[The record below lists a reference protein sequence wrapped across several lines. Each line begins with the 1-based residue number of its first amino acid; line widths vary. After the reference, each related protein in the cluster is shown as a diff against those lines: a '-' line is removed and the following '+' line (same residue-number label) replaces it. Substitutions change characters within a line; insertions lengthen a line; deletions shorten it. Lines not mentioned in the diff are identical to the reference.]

1 MEHILHATDLV
12 MDYSTQ
18 QATPNATHMLALNHV
33 DFGIQA
39 GESIAVMGPSGSGK
53 STLLHALAGIITP
66 TAGNVMF
73 RGANLA
79 RLSDADRTKLRR
91 SAFGFVFQSGQLL
104 PELPAIENIA
114 LPMMLGGADYRQAT
128 DAAMLWLERLGL
140 RQLAQQRPGEMS
152 GGQMQRVAIARALV
166 NDPAVILADEA
177 TGNLDTRTSF
187 EILVLFQKLH
197 AEGRTIIFVTHNPE
211 IAQYSSRNITLRDG
225 HVTSDTVNKNIL
237 NAAEALAQLPKNED

>member
-1 MEHILHATDLV
+1 MEHILQATDLV

-91 SAFGFVFQSGQLL
+91 SASASAHR
-104 PELPAIENIA
+104 E
-114 LPMMLGGADYRQAT
+114 
-128 DAAMLWLERLGL
+128 
-140 RQLAQQRPGEMS
+140 
-152 GGQMQRVAIARALV
+152 
-166 NDPAVILADEA
+166 
-177 TGNLDTRTSF
+177 
-187 EILVLFQKLH
+187 
-197 AEGRTIIFVTHNPE
+197 EGRKALSHSAPARRQYFSKSSAAAFV
-211 IAQYSSRNITLRDG
+211 
-225 HVTSDTVNKNIL
+225 
-237 NAAEALAQLPKNED
+237 

>member
-18 QATPNATHMLALNHV
+18 QATPNAAHMLALNHV

-79 RLSDADRTKLRR
+79 RLSY
-91 SAFGFVFQSGQLL
+91 Q
-104 PELPAIENIA
+104 
-114 LPMMLGGADYRQAT
+114 QAT
-128 DAAMLWLERLGL
+128 DTAMLWLERLGL

-152 GGQMQRVAIARALV
+152 GGQMQRIAIARALAAH
-166 NDPAVILADEA
+166 PAVIFADEP
-177 TGNLDTRTSF
+177 TGALDQTTGHEIMSILMRTARQTGAA
-187 EILVLFQKLH
+187 VVV
-197 AEGRTIIFVTHNPE
+197 VTHDSNV
-211 IAQYSSRNITLRDG
+211 AAFCDATVTMRDG
-225 HVTSDTVNKNIL
+225 RLSSPQQSQPT
-237 NAAEALAQLPKNED
+237 AGGAR